1 MGDFYTNPV
10 RHPEDVGVGHIRRTI
25 NWNDANVANGIP
37 VGALEAGAI
46 PLRAYAIIQTAF
58 NAGTTNV
65 LEFGSTAD
73 PDGLVTSANAAA
85 TALGLKAGTGAE
97 LGIPLAAN
105 TVFYAKFTQTGG
117 AASAGKATLVLEFV
131 NKRENEGTAF
141 PNN

>member
-10 RHPEDVGVGHIRRTI
+10 RHPEDTGVGHVRRTVNLTDSGI
-25 NWNDANVANGIP
+25 ATGIP

-46 PLRAYAIIQTAF
+46 PLRAYVVVQTVF

-65 LEFGSTAD
+65 LVMGSTAD
-73 PDGLVTSANAAA
+73 DDGLVTSANAAA

-105 TVFYAKFTQTGG
+105 TVFYAKFTQTGTV
-117 AASAGKATLVLEFV
+117 ATTGKATFIVEFV
-131 NKRENEGTAF
+131 NKRENEGIPF